1 MPSREE
7 AMLGQLAELDLAAA
21 EKVHARL
28 MAAEDADEIDRFGR
42 TYHRLTRSLRQTL
55 ALKARLAREREI
67 HRIRTTPL
75 AMTPREASRRHL
87 THPVRAHIDKAAAAA
102 LRFVERER
110 EAPDYDGEYDF
121 LGRTEIY
128 EILEDL
134 APGARFPRNPRRQPD
149 RRRHRLPQGADRRR
163 RGRSVPAIG
172 AAARPGCAELG
183 LNDLQLTG

>member
-7 AMLGQLAELDLAAA
+7 AMLGRLAELDLAAA

-28 MAAEDADEIDRFGR
+28 MAAEDADDIDRFGR

-55 ALKARLAREREI
+55 ALKARLGREREI

-75 AMTPREASRRHL
+75 AMSPREAARRHL
-87 THPVRAHIDKAAAAA
+87 TPPIRARIDQAAAAT

-110 EAPDYDGEYDF
+110 EAPDYDGEYDM
-121 LGRTEIY
+121 LGRIEIY

-134 APGARFPRNPRRQPD
+134 AREPDFLETPIDDLVAAVFELIAPPFEDDADDTAPPDSPPPDPGVRNS
-149 RRRHRLPQGADRRR
+149 A
-163 RGRSVPAIG
+163 
-172 AAARPGCAELG
+172 
-183 LNDLQLTG
+183 

>member
-7 AMLGQLAELDLAAA
+7 AMLGRLAELDLAAA

-87 THPVRAHIDKAAAAA
+87 TPAVRAHIDKAAAAA

-110 EAPDYDGEYDF
+110 ETPDYDGEYDF

-134 APGARFPRNPRRQPD
+134 AQEPAFLEIPVDDLIAAVIDCLEEPAEGDADDPSPPSAPPPD
-149 RRRHRLPQGADRRR
+149 PA
-163 RGRSVPAIG
+163 VPSSA
-172 AAARPGCAELG
+172 
-183 LNDLQLTG
+183 

>member
-1 MPSREE
+1 
-7 AMLGQLAELDLAAA
+7 MLGRLAELDLAAA

-28 MAAEDADEIDRFGR
+28 MAAEDAEDIDRFGR
-42 TYHRLTRSLRQTL
+42 AYHRLTRSLRQTL

-67 HRIRTTPL
+67 HHIRTTPL

-87 THPVRAHIDKAAAAA
+87 TPPVRAHIDKAAAAA

-134 APGARFPRNPRRQPD
+134 AREPDFLDTPIDDLVAAVFEIIAPPFEDDTDDAAPPDIPAPGPGARSS
-149 RRRHRLPQGADRRR
+149 A
-163 RGRSVPAIG
+163 
-172 AAARPGCAELG
+172 
-183 LNDLQLTG
+183 